1 MIYLIPMGDINLD
14 YIQKAK
20 FYVEEVYEEKANI
33 LGSISFP
40 ENCLNCKRNQYDAIC
55 VLEHVPYCEDKV
67 IGICDK
73 DIYVEGLNFVFGVAE
88 SINGKRGI
96 ISIKRLRES
105 FYGKKENEEILIL
118 RIAKEIIHELGHL
131 KGLNHCKNKRCVMAF
146 SNSIHDTDFKDYKI
160 CDECKRRL
168 K

>member
-1 MIYLIPMGDINLD
+1 MIYLLPIGEINLD
-14 YIQKAK
+14 YIEKAK
-20 FYVEEVYEEKANI
+20 IYVEEVYEEKVKI
-33 LGSISFP
+33 IETISFP
-40 ENCLNCKRNQYDAIC
+40 ENCFNEKRKQYDALCI
-55 VLEHVPYCEDKV
+55 LNYIPYLDDKV

-88 SINGKRGI
+88 NIDGEKGL

-105 FYGKKENEEILIL
+105 FYSKEEEEEILIL

-131 KGLNHCKNKRCVMAF
+131 KGLAHCKNKRCVMAF
-146 SNSIHDTDFKDYKI
+146 SNSIYDTDFKDYKI
-160 CDECKRRL
+160 CKECKGRL

>member
-1 MIYLIPMGDINLD
+1 MIYLLPIGEINLD
-14 YIQKAK
+14 YIEKAK
-20 FYVEEVYEEKANI
+20 NYVKEVYEEEVKI
-33 LGSISFP
+33 ESFISFP
-40 ENCLNCKRNQYDAIC
+40 ENCFNKKRKQYDALCI
-55 VLEHVPYCEDKV
+55 LNHVPHFEDEV

-88 SINGKRGI
+88 RINGKRGI
-96 ISIKRLRES
+96 VSIKRLSES
-105 FYGKKENEEILIL
+105 FYGKKEDEEIFIL

-131 KGLNHCKNKRCVMAF
+131 KGLSHCKNKRCVMAF
-146 SNSIHDTDFKDYKI
+146 SNSIYDTDFKDYKI